1 VFRPGTAKYQELIV
15 ELLKMQRAKID
26 AAASISKMSPRAAAI
41 CCTCWPR
48 WCWPLA

>member
-1 VFRPGTAKYQELIV
+1 VFRPGTAKYQELIA

-26 AAASISKMSPRAAAI
+26 AAAQHIEDVASSSRNLLYVLA
-41 CCTCWPR
+41 R